1 MTNLNFEIGSVENSS
16 RATKKELHGRMRLFR
31 GMIRRRGLSI
41 KKLAD
46 AIHSER
52 THVGQVLR
60 GAPGRG
66 GQTRGKLVKLLTD
79 EELSVLGWQREVAR
93 VSCST
98 GNIHDDREEEVHL
111 CPI

>member
-1 MTNLNFEIGSVENSS
+1 MEISS
-16 RATKKELHGRMRLFR
+16 RALLRDLPGRMRLFR
-31 GMIRRRGLSI
+31 GMLRGRGLSI
-41 KKLAD
+41 AKLAD

-60 GAPGRG
+60 GVPGRG

-93 VSCST
+93 VACST
-98 GNIHDDREEEVHL
+98 RNNKDDCEEEEHL